1 MEKQKN
7 NVYTICTKYGTI
19 ERVEKF
25 KCLGEYI
32 QIGGSN
38 KASNV
43 DRTEK
48 LQKAYKITWAH
59 YNKKCISRQANYN
72 TVVLPEALYESE
84 TTTIGVS
91 GINGTEKVEH

>member
-1 MEKQKN
+1 MLHETAAKAGLQISYEKTQYMEKQKN
-7 NVYTICTKYGTI
+7 YVYTIRPKFGTI

-25 KCLGEYI
+25 KYLGEFI

-48 LQKAYKITWAH
+48 LQKAYKITMAH
-59 YNKKCISRQANYN
+59 YNKKCISRQAK
-72 TVVLPEALYESE
+72 L
-84 TTTIGVS
+84 
-91 GINGTEKVEH
+91 